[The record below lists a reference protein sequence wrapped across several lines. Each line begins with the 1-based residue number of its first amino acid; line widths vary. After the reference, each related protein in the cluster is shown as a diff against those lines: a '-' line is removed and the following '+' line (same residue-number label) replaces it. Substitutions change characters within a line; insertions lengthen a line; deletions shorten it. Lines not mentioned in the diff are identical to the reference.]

1 MRRIVFKIALFFL
14 GNALFFSCASKPKNQ
29 KDDNEVV
36 FIEEEVEPES
46 KFSQQEED
54 FLLTLKNIEI
64 SVENYPSQTSV
75 NKDFKSDFI
84 FKITDLNKNPL
95 SNFSIKLTYP
105 KTNTEIGEI
114 ISKTD
119 ENGIF
124 NFSCPTPLFG
134 ADDKIY
140 FSPYIDSENEEILS
154 AIKEKTISAPYKVR
168 NNFGKNGVLLFVWDY
183 NEKNKPINNSY
194 DLLSKLRGKGISL
207 SGNAPI
213 NETSYYE
220 KTLSEIYKANYEI
233 VGNSYEYL
241 IVGTVKFTK
250 PVEPQDNQYLCSL
263 ISEINII
270 KMKTGEK
277 VYTNTFTNESLGKN
291 WTQCVTKCKDELA
304 DKIVDSIIFNNKF

>member
-1 MRRIVFKIALFFL
+1 MRKIVFKIALIFL
-14 GNALFFSCASKPKNQ
+14 GNILFFSCASNPKNQ
-29 KDDNEVV
+29 NNDDEVLI
-36 FIEEEVEPES
+36 IEKRIQKEN
-46 KFSQQEED
+46 KFSEQEEN
-54 FLLTLKNIEI
+54 FLITLENITL
-64 SVENYPSQTSV
+64 SVENYPNQTSV
-75 NKDFKSDFI
+75 NKDFKSNFV
-84 FKITDLNKNPL
+84 FKIIDLNQNPL

-105 KTNTEIGEI
+105 KTNSEIGEI
-114 ISKTD
+114 ISQTD
-119 ENGIF
+119 ESGIF
-124 NFSCPTPLFG
+124 TFTPPTPLFG
-134 ADDKIY
+134 TDDKIY
-140 FSPYIDSENEEILS
+140 FSPYIDSKNEKILS

-220 KTLSEIYKANYEI
+220 KSFSEIYKANYEI

-250 PVEPQDNQYLCSL
+250 PVEPENNQYLCSL
-263 ISEINII
+263 VSDINII
-270 KMKTGEK
+270 KMKTGEI
-277 VYTNTFTNESLGKN
+277 VYTNTFKNESLGKN

-304 DKIVDSIIFNNKF
+304 DKIVNSIIFNNKF